1 VRWERNGCAAGDPDV
16 SDLYAAL
23 MQSGTVRL
31 PSTARDNLE
40 NALRRRAGED
50 GFFASCEIDT
60 IKLVG
65 PLRAEYVADPKPRLT
80 LEAEKLYRDSKHG
93 EVWTSGLCG
102 GYDVFADL
110 HTGAWLQAA
119 LETLAEVDGMELE
132 IERVDD
138 VGHFLR
144 TRARP
149 STQ

>member
-1 VRWERNGCAAGDPDV
+1 
-16 SDLYAAL
+16 
-23 MQSGTVRL
+23 
-31 PSTARDNLE
+31 
-40 NALRRRAGED
+40 
-50 GFFASCEIDT
+50 
-60 IKLVG
+60 
-65 PLRAEYVADPKPRLT
+65 

-138 VGHFLR
+138 VGHFLQ